1 MTEKPVRE
9 PRLSE
14 DYMIFEDRAYIKL
27 KGQWLLLSD
36 KVRYFGTNYM
46 NGVYRFILKKEDGVI
61 HEFDLRKT
69 KDAPYLFEE
78 VRYTDWKKEYYEISL
93 QSLID
98 YTNKQSE
105 MSLYAKD
112 DLEKLYDA
120 DKVKLA
126 SVNPYAKKV
135 CC

>member
-1 MTEKPVRE
+1 MTYDKVKQPK
-9 PRLSE
+9 LSE

-36 KVRYFGTNYM
+36 KVRYFGTNYT

-78 VRYTDWKKEYYEISL
+78 VRYTDWNKEYYEISL
-93 QSLID
+93 QSLVD

-105 MSLYAKD
+105 MNLYAKE
-112 DLEKLYDA
+112 DLEKLYDS

-126 SVNPYAKKV
+126 SVNPYAVKV
-135 CC
+135 LD

>member
-1 MTEKPVRE
+1 MTEKPVKE

-93 QSLID
+93 QSLVD

-105 MSLYAKD
+105 MSLYVKD

-120 DKVKLA
+120 DKVKLS

>member
-1 MTEKPVRE
+1 MTEKPVKE

-61 HEFDLRKT
+61 HEFNLRNT

-93 QSLID
+93 QSLVD

-112 DLEKLYDA
+112 DLENLYDA
-120 DKVKLA
+120 DKIKLA

>member
-1 MTEKPVRE
+1 MTEKPVKE

-27 KGQWLLLSD
+27 KGQWLLISD

-46 NGVYRFILKKEDGVI
+46 NGIYRFILKKEDGVI

-93 QSLID
+93 QSLVD

-105 MSLYAKD
+105 MSLYAKG

-135 CC
+135 CW

>member
-1 MTEKPVRE
+1 MTEKPVKE

-93 QSLID
+93 QSLVD

-126 SVNPYAKKV
+126 SVNLYAKKV